1 MKGHKGRTFAPI
13 PEEAEKAGRL
23 LLGAAIEVHRQ
34 LGPGFLE
41 RIYEEA
47 LCQEFSLRG
56 IPFERQKKIPI
67 LYKGVP
73 IGEQRIDLL
82 IGGFVIAEVKAAE
95 AIVPIHQA
103 QLLAYL
109 KATGLRLGFVINFN
123 VPLLKQGIKRM
134 VL

>member
-1 MKGHKGRTFAPI
+1 VKDHKGRVFDPI
-13 PEEAEKAGRL
+13 PEGAEKAGRL
-23 LLGAAIEVHRQ
+23 LLDAAIEVHRQ

-47 LCQEFSLRG
+47 LCQEFGLRG
-56 IPFERQKKIPI
+56 ILFERQKEIQV

-73 IGEQRIDLL
+73 IGKQRVDLL
-82 IGGFVIAEVKAAE
+82 VGGFVIAEVKAVE
-95 AIVPIHQA
+95 AIAPIHEA
-103 QLLAYL
+103 QLLSYL
-109 KATGLRLGFVINFN
+109 KATGLRLGLIINFS